1 MRTRLAVITFS
12 VFILA
17 NVTLA
22 LEPEEILVIAN
33 GDIKDSVK
41 LAKYYCSRRKVPE
54 ENIVILRL
62 GSELKDTIGR
72 SEYNEKIAGPVRKKL
87 NSPELFGKIKCLLTT
102 YGVPFKAEGRGQL
115 EKQKEKLEKL
125 KKLIE
130 EGQDELSKLPEQV
143 KPGSR
148 NLDKEKKKIEYKLS
162 KLKSTVAL
170 INGKETH
177 ASVDSEL
184 SMVLF
189 DKYELYRWQM
199 NELRNRWPYMYYN
212 TLMVS
217 RLDGP
222 GVKIARGLVDKSIK
236 AEKKG
241 LRGIAYIDSGHS
253 LKNKDKA
260 LFAEFDKSLQQLA
273 DVIRTEHLIPVVE
286 ENTEKLFDV
295 NQCPSAFLYCGWYSL
310 KNYIDA
316 FDFIDGA
323 IGYHIASWEA
333 VDLRDPN
340 SNQWCPAMLRDGVT
354 ATLGAVSEPY
364 LHAFPKPKDFFV
376 ELLNGCCLVEAYYRS
391 KPFNSWQLVLIGDP
405 LYNPFKIKSGE
416 KCLPTNVGE
425 SGQLE
430 N

>member
-1 MRTRLAVITFS
+1 MRISLITVIFL

-17 NVTLA
+17 NTTLG
-22 LEPEEILVIAN
+22 LEPEEILVIVNA
-33 GDIKDSVK
+33 DIKDSVK
-41 LAKYYCSRRKVPE
+41 LAKYYCSKRKVPE
-54 ENIVILRL
+54 ENIVVLRL
-62 GSELKDTIGR
+62 DSELKDTIGR
-72 SEYNEKIAGPVRKKL
+72 SEYNEKIAGPVREKL
-87 NSPELFGKIKCLLTT
+87 NRPELFGKIKCLLTT
-102 YGVPFKAEGRGQL
+102 YGVPFKVEGRGQL
-115 EKQKEKLEKL
+115 EKHKERLEKL
-125 KKLIE
+125 KKLIK
-130 EGQDELSKLPEQV
+130 EGQDELSKFGEQA
-143 KPGSR
+143 KPGSK

-189 DKYELYRWQM
+189 GKYELYRWQL

-212 TLMVS
+212 TLMVC

-222 GVKIARGLVDKSIK
+222 GVEIARGLVDKSLK
-236 AEKKG
+236 AEKNG
-241 LRGIAYIDSGHS
+241 LNGTAYIDSGHS
-253 LKNKDKA
+253 LKTGGNT
-260 LFAEFDKSLQQLA
+260 LFAEFDKSLHELA
-273 DVIRTEHLIPVVE
+273 EVIRAERQMSVVE
-286 ENTEKLFDV
+286 ERTERLFDV
-295 NQCPSAFLYCGWYSL
+295 NECPFAALYCGWYSL

-316 FDFIDGA
+316 FDFVDGA

-340 SNQWCPAMLRDGVT
+340 SSQWCPTMLRDGVT

-364 LHAFPKPKDFFV
+364 LHAFPKPKEFFV
-376 ELLNGCCLVEAYYRS
+376 ELFNGCCLVEAYYRS

-405 LYNPFKIKSGE
+405 LYNPFKIGGE
-416 KCLPTNVGE
+416 EKYLPTNWNE
-425 SGQLE
+425 SGQLK